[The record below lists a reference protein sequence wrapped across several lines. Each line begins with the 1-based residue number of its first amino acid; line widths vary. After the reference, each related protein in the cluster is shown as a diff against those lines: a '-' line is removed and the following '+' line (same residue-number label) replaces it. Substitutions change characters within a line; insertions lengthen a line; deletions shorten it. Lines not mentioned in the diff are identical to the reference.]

1 MRPKTYHATSVAAAM
16 ERIRGEL
23 GDDAMIVSIESVG
36 DGVQVTAAVE
46 EAEPAPFALP
56 LEAEPEPSD
65 APAEIRQ
72 ALAHHAVPRPLAER
86 LTRTAAAFKREGSL
100 LALAGAFDTLFGF
113 HPLAAQE
120 SHKPLMLVGA
130 PGAGKTIAVAKLAT
144 LQRRKGR
151 KVTVITT
158 DGRRA
163 GGVEQLEAFTRILG
177 IDLIT
182 APSPEA
188 LAEAV
193 AGAEGPV
200 YIDTPGTNPY
210 DDAQFGDLAAHA
222 EAAAAEPVLVLA
234 AGGDAMDAI
243 DLGAAFADLGIRRLL
258 ATRLDLTRRFGGLL
272 AAACACRLAFA
283 EVSVSA
289 NVTGG
294 FVSINPVSL
303 ARLILPHAGEATP
316 QPLQQEAAR

>member
-1 MRPKTYHATSVAAAM
+1 MRPKTYRAASVAAAM
-16 ERIRGEL
+16 ERIRDEL
-23 GDDAMIVSIESVG
+23 GDDAMIVSIDSVG
-36 DGVQVTAAVE
+36 DGVEVTAAVE
-46 EAEPAPFALP
+46 EVEPAPFP
-56 LEAEPEPSD
+56 QPVEEDPEPSD
-65 APAEIRQ
+65 TAAEIRQ

-86 LTRTAAAFKREGSL
+86 LTRTAAAFKSEGPL

-113 HPLAAQE
+113 HPLNAPP
-120 SHKPLMLVGA
+120 SGKPLMLVGP

-144 LQRRKGR
+144 RQRRNGG
-151 KVTVITT
+151 KVTVVSADT
-158 DGRRA
+158 RRA

-177 IDLIT
+177 VELIT
-182 APSPEA
+182 TPSAEA

-193 AGAEGPV
+193 AGSDGPV
-200 YIDTPGTNPY
+200 YVDTPGTNPY
-210 DDAQFGDLAAHA
+210 DDGQMAELSALA

-272 AAACACRLAFA
+272 AAACACRMSFA
-283 EVSVSA
+283 EVCVSA

-294 FVSINPVSL
+294 LVSINPVSL
-303 ARLILPHAGEATP
+303 ARLILPHAHETSPQLHYQEAT
-316 QPLQQEAAR
+316 R